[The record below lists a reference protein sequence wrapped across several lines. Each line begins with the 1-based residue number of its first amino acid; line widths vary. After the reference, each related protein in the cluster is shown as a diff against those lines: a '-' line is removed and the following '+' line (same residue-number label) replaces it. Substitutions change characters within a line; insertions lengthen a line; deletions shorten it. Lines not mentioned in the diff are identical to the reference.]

1 MKTILKS
8 LFASLFVL
16 TNLFWAQAFAAGSI
30 SVDELA
36 NQIDAGKAPLVIDVR
51 SEDEYLAGHVP
62 GARLIP
68 HTQIAEYLDGLAGQ
82 KDDTIVLYCRSG
94 KRAGMAAE
102 TMESAGFKGITILD
116 GSFQAW
122 QAAGKTVA
130 K

>member
-1 MKTILKS
+1 MKITSRSIFAGLVVLSS
-8 LFASLFVL
+8 LLFG
-16 TNLFWAQAFAAGSI
+16 QAFAAGSI
-30 SVDELA
+30 SPNDLA
-36 NQIDAGKAPLVIDVR
+36 SQISAGKAPLIIDVR

-68 HTQIAEYLDGLAGQ
+68 HTQMADYVEGLAAQ

-102 TMESAGFKGITILD
+102 VLEKAGFKGITILD
-116 GSFQAW
+116 GSFEGW

>member
-8 LFASLFVL
+8 LFATLLLSVL
-16 TNLFWAQAFAAGSI
+16 LASQAFAAGTM
-30 SVDELA
+30 SVDDLA
-36 NQIDAGKAPLVIDVR
+36 AKIDAGKAPLIIDVR
-51 SEDEYLAGHVP
+51 SEDEFLAGHVP

-68 HTQIAEYLDGLAGQ
+68 HTQMAEYLDGLAGQ

-102 TMESAGFKGITILD
+102 TLEKAGFKGVTVLD

-122 QAAGKTVA
+122 QAAGKPVA

>member
-1 MKTILKS
+1 MQTLIRATLT
-8 LFASLFVL
+8 LFVFL
-16 TNLFWAQAFAAGSI
+16 SAQAFAAGSI
-30 SVDELA
+30 SVDALA
-36 NQIDAGKAPLVIDVR
+36 SQVEAGTAPMIIDVR

-68 HTQIAEYLDGLAGQ
+68 HDQVGEYLGDLASM
-82 KDDTIVLYCRSG
+82 KDEPVVLYCRSG

-102 TMESAGFKGITILD
+102 VLESNGFSQITILD

-122 QAAGKTVA
+122 SAAGKPVA

>member
-1 MKTILKS
+1 MKTFLKP
-8 LFASLFVL
+8 LFTALLVL
-16 TNLFWAQAFAAGSI
+16 TSLLAGQAFAAGTM

-36 NQIDAGKAPLVIDVR
+36 GKIEAGKAPLIIDVR

-68 HTQIAEYLDGLAGQ
+68 HTQVGEYLESLAGQ
-82 KDDTIVLYCRSG
+82 KNDTIVLYCRSG
-94 KRAGMAAE
+94 KRAGAAAE
-102 TMESAGFKGITILD
+102 TLEKAGFKGITLLD